1 MSGFGDGWFFKF
13 VLALG
18 HGGGFLRFIPLVDG
32 FFIFRFSL
40 GRSEGFLRVMV
51 MVDGFLGLGSTS
63 SHVGWFL

>member
-1 MSGFGDGWFFKF
+1 M
-13 VLALG
+13 
-18 HGGGFLRFIPLVDG
+18 DG

-63 SHVGWFL
+63 SHVGGFL